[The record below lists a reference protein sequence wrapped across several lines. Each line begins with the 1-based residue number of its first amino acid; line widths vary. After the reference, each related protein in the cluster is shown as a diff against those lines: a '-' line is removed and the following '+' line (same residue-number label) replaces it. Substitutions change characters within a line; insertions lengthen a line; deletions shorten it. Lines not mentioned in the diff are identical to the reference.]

1 MTRGDPSSTYEAA
14 ILDLDGTIYLGDRL
28 IPGAAASVAALR
40 DRGID
45 VVFLTNK
52 AIDRREKYAEKLT
65 GLGLAASRDDVINSG
80 WVTARYAADRYPDR
94 QAFVIGE
101 DPLVDEVVAAGLTVD
116 QREPGDLLVVSMDR
130 EFTYEKLRLA
140 LRTLDNGAPFLA
152 TNPDRTCP
160 TAHEPIP
167 DAAGMI
173 GAVEGVSG
181 RTVDRVLGKPSS
193 AVAET
198 ALSELGADPSE
209 CLMIGD
215 RLETDIEMGTR
226 VGMETVLVM
235 SGVTDRATLADTD
248 ASPDHVL
255 DSIAD
260 IGAVLE

>member
-1 MTRGDPSSTYEAA
+1 MTRGDPSSYEAA

-52 AIDRREKYAEKLT
+52 AIDRRRKYAEKLT
-65 GLGLAASRDDVINSG
+65 GFGLATSRDDVINSG
-80 WVTARYAADRYPDR
+80 WITARYAADRYPDR

-101 DPLVDEVVAAGLTVD
+101 DPLVDEFAAAGLTVD
-116 QREPGDLLVVSMDR
+116 QHEPGDLLVVSMDR

-140 LRTLDNGAPFLA
+140 LRTLENGAPFLA
-152 TNPDRTCP
+152 TNPDRTCRQH
-160 TAHEPIP
+160 TSRFRCRRH
-167 DAAGMI
+167 DR
-173 GAVEGVSG
+173 AVEGVSG

-235 SGVTDRATLADTD
+235 SGVTDRATLAAAD

-255 DSIAD
+255 GSIAD